1 MSARCSLL
9 AVVLGLTMVAAPAAA
24 EAHAPPGTIPTA
36 PVFGT
41 ASTVWLRMV
50 KQGPRYSTSYSTNG
64 TDFTPIYATGAAL
77 MNVKVGLFAFNGP
90 ATSSDLG
97 VAFDDFQVTN
107 DEPHHHRR

>member
-64 TDFTPIYATGAAL
+64 TDFTPIYTTGAAL
-77 MNVKVGLFAFNGP
+77 TNVKVGLFAFNGP

-107 DEPHHHRR
+107 EPLHRRR